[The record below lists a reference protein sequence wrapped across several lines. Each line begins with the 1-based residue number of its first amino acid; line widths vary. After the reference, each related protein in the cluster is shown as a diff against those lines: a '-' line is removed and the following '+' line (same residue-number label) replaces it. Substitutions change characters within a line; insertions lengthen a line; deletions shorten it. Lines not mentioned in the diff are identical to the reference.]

1 MPKAR
6 AAAAKALEIDE
17 TIAEA
22 HASLGFVKFWYDW
35 DFAGAETEYRRAIQL
50 NPNYS
55 TARHWYGEFLVLT
68 GRAEDG
74 FRELALAQQI
84 ARFHLSSTPT
94 SEKCSSSP
102 ANRIARSTN

>member
-1 MPKAR
+1 MRILVWQQNLSQNEFVAQSESGGG
-6 AAAAKALEIDE
+6 KALEIDE

-55 TARHWYGEFLVLT
+55 TAHHWYGEFLVLT
-68 GRAEDG
+68 DAPRKV
-74 FRELALAQQI
+74 
-84 ARFHLSSTPT
+84 S
-94 SEKCSSSP
+94 
-102 ANRIARSTN
+102 RS